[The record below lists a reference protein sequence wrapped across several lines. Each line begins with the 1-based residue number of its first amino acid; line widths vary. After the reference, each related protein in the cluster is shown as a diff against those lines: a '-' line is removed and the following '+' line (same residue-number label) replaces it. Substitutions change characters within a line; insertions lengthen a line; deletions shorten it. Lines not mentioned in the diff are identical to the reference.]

1 MNMKFKRYTNAM
13 LAYALADCHATL
25 KAGEGI
31 HSAAY
36 VAKLWEEIDQIRA
49 VQLLR
54 RKGA

>member
-1 MNMKFKRYTNAM
+1 MKFKRYTNAM